1 VPFITYTTA
10 KDERADNLA
19 KFRTGEYRA
28 IVTSK
33 ALDEGVDVPD
43 ANIGVILSGSGSRWE
58 LVQRLGRIL
67 RKKGDK
73 KAVLY
78 EIVSEG
84 TMEEG
89 SSRRRHEA

>member
-1 VPFITYTTA
+1 M
-10 KDERADNLA
+10 
-19 KFRTGEYRA
+19 
-28 IVTSK
+28 TSK
-33 ALDEGVDVPD
+33 VLDEGVDVPD
-43 ANIGVILSGSGSRWE
+43 ANIGVILSGSGSRRE
-58 LVQRLGRIL
+58 FVQRLGRIL

-78 EIVSEG
+78 EIVSQG